1 MVESLAKA
9 RRRVAYPA
17 GALRHSLE
25 ARFLSKEVVGQNE
38 VDHKKRWINL
48 SK

>member
-1 MVESLAKA
+1 MVESLANA
-9 RRRVAYPA
+9 RRRVACPA
-17 GALRHSLE
+17 GALCHSLE